1 MGLHASFSRT
11 KPARHLVNVVH
22 DLNARAIG
30 QLGNAAQ
37 SAANKVAAAERAE
50 VLRAIFVET
59 AALSTRKAAEVL
71 NARGVANPY
80 RQAVAAHDGGARPRA
95 TESTPERYKRGSIAS
110 VAPQERRDHP

>member
-1 MGLHASFSRT
+1 MISM
-11 KPARHLVNVVH
+11 
-22 DLNARAIG
+22 RAP
-30 QLGNAAQ
+30 
-37 SAANKVAAAERAE
+37 SANSATPLSPQPTRVAAAERAE